1 MRVLL
6 IHPEDSPRRGP
17 WSQQRWDLVVDLGK
31 SSPYSERAWSAQFGC
46 PVLSADSFRRGVA
59 DAQLVRQMFAE
70 GRGRLLDE
78 EGIDWWDITSL
89 LLAPEALNIL
99 AFTRVTSELKNAP
112 DLWCTRPG
120 WPANAVAILR
130 GSTLRSFGAGR
141 LTSMATGI
149 GHYAGLMRRFSV
161 AQIKEIF
168 LDKYDSGYRW
178 RARFAAR
185 PQRSSG
191 QVVLLPSA
199 YSNVSRMAADYARM
213 LPRQNFLMVATRQSA
228 KQFTPPENVRI
239 EDLAAYARPGFPTS
253 EIGSLTAQWAKLRA
267 DLCASAEFRVLSQA
281 GVLDAIAVWIR
292 DGISARDAWRQ
303 VLEREPVCGVL
314 CGDDSNLFTRLPVLL
329 AARRKIPTVDFH
341 HGAFDGRYLLKDLPC
356 DVYLAKNPMERD
368 YLLRVCGL
376 PAGKVVIAAPAEAR
390 ISEAHIP
397 EPQVSAASQRDESEQ
412 RSLVLFSE
420 PYEAGGMRAEEFY
433 RELLPELLRVARE
446 NKRGFIIKL
455 HPFESRT
462 QREGLVREILGD
474 DVNFVTVVDG
484 PLTTGLIAQAWCGVT
499 IESTT
504 VMDCRQNGV
513 CCFLCRWLALSPYEY
528 AQQYAR
534 FDVGEVLETVEQVKE
549 IPARLREFHRRPSPT
564 GTLPT
569 TADPELLQRWLTS
582 GFHEPSSGVREPSG
596 ARSAS

>member
-31 SSPYSERAWSAQFGC
+31 SSRYSEQAWGVQFGC
-46 PVLSADSFRRGVA
+46 RVLGADSFRQGIA
-59 DAQLVRQMFAE
+59 DAKIVRQMFAA
-70 GRGRLLDE
+70 GRSRLLDE
-78 EGIDWWDITSL
+78 EGIDWWDLTSL
-89 LLAPEALNIL
+89 LLAPEALNVL
-99 AFTRVTSELKNAP
+99 AFGRITAELKNTNEI
-112 DLWCTRPG
+112 WSTRPG
-120 WPANAVAILR
+120 WPANALAILLS
-130 GSTLRSFGAGR
+130 STLRSFSAGR
-141 LTSMATGI
+141 LTRMAAGI
-149 GHYAGLMRRFSV
+149 GHYAGLMRRFSP

-178 RARFAAR
+178 RARVVAR
-185 PQRSSG
+185 PVRSRG
-191 QVVLLPSA
+191 HFVLLPSA
-199 YSNVSRMAADYARM
+199 YSNVSRMAADYARA
-213 LPRQNFLMVATRQSA
+213 LPRQDFLMIATRQSA

-239 EDLAAYARPGFPTS
+239 EDLAAYARPGFS
-253 EIGSLTAQWAKLRA
+253 GNEIASLTAQWEKLRA
-267 DLCASAEFRVLSQA
+267 ELCSSAEFQVLSQA
-281 GVLDAIAVWIR
+281 GVLDPVPMWIR
-292 DGISARDAWRQ
+292 DGISARDAWRE

-314 CGDDSNLFTRLPVLL
+314 CGDDSNLFTRLPVGL
-329 AARRKIPTVDFH
+329 AAKRKIPTADFH

-356 DVYLAKNPMERD
+356 DVYLAKNLMERD

-376 PAGKVVIAAPAEAR
+376 PAEKVVIAAPAEAH
-390 ISEAHIP
+390 IPEAHI
-397 EPQVSAASQRDESEQ
+397 SNASQRNEPDQ
-412 RSLVLFSE
+412 RSVVLFSE

-446 NKRGFIIKL
+446 NGRGFIIKL

-474 DVNFVTVVDG
+474 DAKHVTVVDG
-484 PLTTGLIAQAWCGVT
+484 PLTAGLIAQAWCGIT

-513 CCFLCRWLALSPYEY
+513 CCFLCGWLALSPYEY

-534 FDVGEVLETVEQVKE
+534 FGVGEVLETVEQVKE
-549 IPARLREFHRRPSPT
+549 IPARLSEFHNRPVPPAD
-564 GTLPT
+564 LPT
-569 TADPELLQRWLTS
+569 SADPERLQQWLTS
-582 GFHEPSSGVREPSG
+582 GFHEPSSGVRERSG